1 MMGLIVL
8 LVFYIML
15 VLFDEILFFMLFL
28 MVFASLVS
36 VLLIFNGTPWFGLI
50 FFLIYVSGLLVLF
63 GYMMAM
69 SPNMINAPFALKY
82 MPVSL
87 LFFFPSLRQVNL
99 DMIKINYFHDIVD
112 IFNYS
117 HLSLYL
123 LITLMLFLS
132 LVSVV
137 NITYKAPS
145 PLRNF
150 L

>member
-1 MMGLIVL
+1 MR
-8 LVFYIML
+8 
-15 VLFDEILFFMLFL
+15 
-28 MVFASLVS
+28 
-36 VLLIFNGTPWFGLI
+36 
-50 FFLIYVSGLLVLF
+50 
-63 GYMMAM
+63 
-69 SPNMINAPFALKY
+69 PNVINAPFALKY
-82 MPVSL
+82 MPISL
-87 LFFFPSLRQVNL
+87 FILFPSFRYVNL

-117 HLSLYL
+117 HLRLYL
-123 LITLMLFLS
+123 LITLILFLR